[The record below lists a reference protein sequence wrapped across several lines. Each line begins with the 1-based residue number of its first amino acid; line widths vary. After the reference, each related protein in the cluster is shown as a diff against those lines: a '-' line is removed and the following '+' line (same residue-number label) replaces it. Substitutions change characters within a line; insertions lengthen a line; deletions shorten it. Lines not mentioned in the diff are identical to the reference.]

1 MASMPPAAVSRTSPR
16 ARTTAST
23 PARAG
28 TRVPGWGAQMVPS
41 YSPPFRPGPRRRQRA
56 ETSGG
61 MTTASPTQPIA
72 VGAVV
77 PPRLPAVHLDSSISP
92 APHLTTAG
100 AFSSTD
106 KHLNAGHD
114 AEQNFEQQH

>member
-56 ETSGG
+56 ETIGG
-61 MTTASPTQPIA
+61 
-72 VGAVV
+72 G
-77 PPRLPAVHLDSSISP
+77 PPRAPEDRHEGSGDGPPRAPPGDLDAALGPAQQEPTP
-92 APHLTTAG
+92 AGVAPPVG
-100 AFSSTD
+100 
-106 KHLNAGHD
+106 
-114 AEQNFEQQH
+114 